1 MRGDQLIDNSDHK
14 PSAHNIDRPSADW
27 DDRAWTEV
35 TGFGSLAAELA
46 AGTQP
51 AESGYTAWLSAE
63 NHDDHDSGRG
73 IIDTAAPHTMDES
86 TGYTVWLPRT
96 DTEPATGVDALDVDD
111 HAAAPKAR
119 EAVHPTRFRGPVVI
133 PLLSALASA
142 SAISVG
148 AWVLST
154 MSVTPSDQQ
163 STSQPA
169 PATASAVASPSTS
182 AVQWC
187 EILDSPERVSG
198 NGAGSRDSGPQ
209 VILALEHAYYV
220 ERTAAAVR
228 VLLAPEGRF
237 GTDEEIQAGI
247 DAVPTGTT
255 HCVNITAAGT
265 DRWSVSI
272 TERRPLGSTVVH
284 HQLISTTQRDD
295 RSVVAAVEPT

>member
-1 MRGDQLIDNSDHK
+1 MIDNSHHK
-14 PSAHNIDRPSADW
+14 PGAHNIDRPSAEW
-27 DDRAWTEV
+27 DDSAWTEL
-35 TGFGSLAAELA
+35 TGFGSLAPELA
-46 AGTQP
+46 AEPQSS
-51 AESGYTAWLSAE
+51 ESSYAAWLSAE
-63 NHDDHDSGRG
+63 HHDDQDSGRD
-73 IIDTAAPHTMDES
+73 IIDTAAAHAMDES
-86 TGYTVWLPRT
+86 TGYAVWLPRT
-96 DTEPATGVDALDVDD
+96 EDPDPATVVDALDIDD
-111 HAAAPKAR
+111 HPAAPKVR
-119 EAVHPTRFRGPVVI
+119 EALRPTRFRGRVGIALV
-133 PLLSALASA
+133 STLASA
-142 SAISVG
+142 TVISLG

-154 MSVTPSDQQ
+154 TSITRSDQDSAPQ
-163 STSQPA
+163 
-169 PATASAVASPSTS
+169 PATATASVAGGMSTS
-182 AVQWC
+182 AAQWC

-209 VILALEHAYYV
+209 VILALEHTYYV
-220 ERTAAAVR
+220 ERTAAAIR

-295 RSVVAAVEPT
+295 RNVVAAVEPT